1 MKDKE
6 KTKEQLLRE
15 LEEMRKLSKG
25 LEDRQAGPG
34 LSMER
39 EAEKAL
45 GDKEQRYRR
54 IVDTAHE
61 GIWVFDEKYLTT
73 FVNKRITDM
82 LGYEAEEMAGKWLGS
97 FLFKEDLPDL
107 EEKAAR
113 RRQGIAEQY
122 ERRLR
127 RKDGSTLW
135 THVSATSILDKEKR
149 FQGSFAMLTDITKR
163 KVAEEALL
171 QSETKYRSIF
181 ENAVEGIFQSTPD
194 GGLITVNPAM
204 ARIFGYSVPEE
215 MIAKV
220 SSIGHQLYTRSDDR
234 HTFRQLLEE
243 RGIAGG
249 FEAEF
254 YRKDGTTLW
263 GSLNV
268 RAVKDGVGRVLY
280 YEGTLEDITAR
291 KSAEEALKRSEEKYR
306 NIFENAL
313 EGIFQVTPDG
323 RYLSVNPALAHIH
336 GFGSPEEMIESVTDI
351 AHQLYV
357 DPSRRSEMKRL
368 MENDGFVKNFEIMM
382 RRKDISLQWVSVTS
396 HAIRDANGAILYYEG
411 ILEDI
416 TSRKFADEELKQLR
430 KTLGGA
436 IQALSSTVEM
446 RDPGAP
452 GHQKR
457 VSALAGMIA
466 REMGF
471 SNDMIE
477 IISMAGI
484 VHDIGKISVPAELLS
499 KPALLNTM
507 EYGLVRNHAQS
518 GYDILKEA
526 ELSSPVAEIVLQ
538 HHERLNGSGYPQGL
552 KGNEIL
558 LEARILAI
566 ADVVEAM
573 ASRRP
578 HRAPYAIDAVLDEI
592 EKNKGILF
600 DPEAADVCLKL
611 FRKKGYRLSD
621 TKLHSKAH

>member
-6 KTKEQLLRE
+6 KTKDQLLRE
-15 LEEMRKLSKG
+15 LEEMRKLIEK
-25 LEDRQAGPG
+25 LEETGVGSGASLKKKSEEP
-34 LSMER
+34 
-39 EAEKAL
+39 L
-45 GDKEQRYRR
+45 GDNEQRYRR

-61 GIWVFDEKYLTT
+61 GIWVFDENYLTI

-82 LGYEAEEMAGKWLGS
+82 LGYAVEELTGKWLGS
-97 FLFKEDLPDL
+97 FLFKEDLPDF
-107 EEKAAR
+107 EKKAAR

-122 ERRLR
+122 ERRLL
-127 RKDGSTLW
+127 RKDGNTLW
-135 THVSATSILDKEKR
+135 THISATSILDKENH

-171 QSETKYRSIF
+171 RSETKFRSIF

-194 GGLITVNPAM
+194 GALITVNPAM
-204 ARIFGYSVPEE
+204 ARIFGYVSPEE
-215 MIAKV
+215 MITGV

-243 RGIAGG
+243 HGIAGG

-254 YRKDGTTLW
+254 FRKDGTTLW

-268 RAVKDGVGRVLY
+268 RAVKDRVGRVLY

-357 DPSRRSEMKRL
+357 DPSRRAELKRL
-368 MENDGFVKNFEIMM
+368 MEKDGFVKNFEIMM

-396 HAIRDANGAILYYEG
+396 HAIRDAHGKILYYEG

-416 TSRKFADEELKQLR
+416 TSRKFAEEELKQIR
-430 KTLGGA
+430 KTLEGVIG
-436 IQALSSTVEM
+436 ALSSAAEIK
-446 RDPGAP
+446 DPGTA

-457 VSALAGMIA
+457 VSGLAGTIA
-466 REMGF
+466 REMGL
-471 SNDMIE
+471 SHDTVDTIG
-477 IISMAGI
+477 MAGLI
-484 VHDIGKISVPAELLS
+484 HDIGKISVPAEILS
-499 KPALLNTM
+499 KPSPLNIM
-507 EYGLVRNHAQS
+507 EYGLVKVHPQS
-518 GYDILKEA
+518 GHDMLKTA
-526 ELSSPVAEIVLQ
+526 ELPSLVAEIVLQ
-538 HHERLNGSGYPQGL
+538 HHERLDGSGYPRGL
-552 KGNEIL
+552 KGHEIL

-573 ASRRP
+573 ASCRP
-578 HRAPYAIDAVLDEI
+578 YRPAYAIDTVLAEI
-592 EKNKGILF
+592 EKNKGVFF
-600 DPEAADVCLKL
+600 DPEAVDVCLRL
-611 FRKKGYRLSD
+611 FRKKGYRLSEFF
-621 TKLHSKAH
+621 T

>member
-15 LEEMRKLSKG
+15 LEKMRMLLKG
-25 LEDRQAGPG
+25 LEEREAGPDIP
-34 LSMER
+34 MEK

-45 GDKEQRYRR
+45 GDNEERYRR
-54 IVDTAHE
+54 IVDTAYE

-73 FVNKRITDM
+73 FANQRITDM
-82 LGYEAEEMAGKWLGS
+82 LGYKEEELTGRWLGS
-97 FLFKEDLPDL
+97 FLFKEDLPDF

-135 THVSATSILDKEKR
+135 THVSATSILDGENR
-149 FQGSFAMLTDITKR
+149 FLGSFAMLTDITKR
-163 KVAEEALL
+163 KLVEEALL

-204 ARIFGYSVPEE
+204 ARIFGYVSPEE
-215 MIAKV
+215 MIAGV
-220 SSIGHQLYTRSDDR
+220 SSIGHQLYTRTEDR

-243 RGIAGG
+243 HGITGG

-254 YRKDGTTLW
+254 YRKDGTMLW

-268 RAVKDGVGRVLY
+268 RAVKDIADRVLY
-280 YEGTLEDITAR
+280 YEGTLEDISAR

-323 RYLSVNPALAHIH
+323 RYLSVNPALARIH
-336 GFGSPEEMIESVTDI
+336 GFSSPEEMIESVTDI

-357 DPSRRSEMKRL
+357 DPSRRAELKRL
-368 MENDGFVKNFEIMM
+368 MEKNGFVKNFEIMM

-396 HAIRDANGAILYYEG
+396 HAIRDANGDILYYEG

-416 TSRKFADEELKQLR
+416 TSRKFAEEELKQLR
-430 KTLGGA
+430 KTLNGVVWT
-436 IQALSSTVEM
+436 LSATVEI
-446 RDPGAP
+446 RDPGAQ

-457 VSALAGMIA
+457 VSGLAGMIA
-466 REMGF
+466 QEMGL
-471 SNDMIE
+471 SNEMVKL
-477 IISMAGI
+477 ISMAGI
-484 VHDIGKISVPAELLS
+484 IHDIGKISIPAEILS

-507 EYGLVRNHAQS
+507 EYNLVKIHPQS
-518 GYDILKEA
+518 GYDMLNEA
-526 ELSSPVAEIVLQ
+526 ELPSPVAEIVLQ
-538 HHERLNGSGYPQGL
+538 HHERLNGSGYPRRL

-578 HRAPYAIDAVLDEI
+578 YRVAYVIDAALDEI

-611 FRKKGYRLSD
+611 FRKKGYRLD
-621 TKLHSKAH
+621 AIDGQP